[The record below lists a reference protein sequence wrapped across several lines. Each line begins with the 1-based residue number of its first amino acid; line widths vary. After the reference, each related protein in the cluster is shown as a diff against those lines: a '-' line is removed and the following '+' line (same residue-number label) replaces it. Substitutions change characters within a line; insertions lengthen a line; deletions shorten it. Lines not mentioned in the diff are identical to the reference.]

1 MKTSRIAPIVAGA
14 FLAAGAAFLAADHAA
29 SGAADTPAA
38 GHPSELYMK
47 KCAKCHGD
55 DGKAQ
60 TEKGKKMKAQDFTD
74 PDFQQ
79 HTSDDKLI
87 DAITNGT
94 EKNMPAFGKTLS
106 AEEIAGLAK
115 EVRSFSH

>member
-14 FLAAGAAFLAADHAA
+14 FLAAGAAFLAADTA
-29 SGAADTPAA
+29 PA
-38 GHPSELYMK
+38 GHPSELYTK